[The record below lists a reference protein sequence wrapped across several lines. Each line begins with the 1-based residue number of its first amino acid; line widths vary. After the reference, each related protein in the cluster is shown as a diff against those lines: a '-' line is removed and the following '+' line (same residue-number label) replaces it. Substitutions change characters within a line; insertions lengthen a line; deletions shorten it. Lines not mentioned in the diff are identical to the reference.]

1 MLKYVCG
8 PLKKA
13 LKILLKNKEKNTSD
27 EGVQLQEMMR
37 VDFYTHVRESLL
49 CICCCWWSSS
59 LLLKVA
65 LIFDW
70 RHFFIHHGYYFTG
83 CPDKFWIRKLRNKT
97 IFKNSKSLIS
107 SLTKAL
113 RIFEFLCQN
122 SRLWP
127 KIELTKY
134 WKKSIL
140 KNFLAKIQIFGIF
153 LKKSKT
159 ENWAWNQFS
168 LIYSL
173 VKPALKL

>member
-1 MLKYVCG
+1 MTSCAILLCSYENEEKSIRISNQKYEKYEIRKNVIWISLSTLNAEKVLKYVCG

-97 IFKNSKSLIS
+97 IFKSSKSLI
-107 SLTKAL
+107 
-113 RIFEFLCQN
+113 
-122 SRLWP
+122 
-127 KIELTKY
+127 
-134 WKKSIL
+134 
-140 KNFLAKIQIFGIF
+140 
-153 LKKSKT
+153 
-159 ENWAWNQFS
+159 
-168 LIYSL
+168 L
-173 VKPALKL
+173 VQ

>member
-1 MLKYVCG
+1 MRLFGSFKCRKSAKICVWSFK
-8 PLKKA
+8 KKA

-97 IFKNSKSLIS
+97 IFKSSKSLILVQYFNFDES
-107 SLTKAL
+107 FTNIW
-113 RIFEFLCQN
+113 IFV
-122 SRLWP
+122 P
-127 KIELTKY
+127 K
-134 WKKSIL
+134 
-140 KNFLAKIQIFGIF
+140 F
-153 LKKSKT
+153 
-159 ENWAWNQFS
+159 
-168 LIYSL
+168 
-173 VKPALKL
+173 